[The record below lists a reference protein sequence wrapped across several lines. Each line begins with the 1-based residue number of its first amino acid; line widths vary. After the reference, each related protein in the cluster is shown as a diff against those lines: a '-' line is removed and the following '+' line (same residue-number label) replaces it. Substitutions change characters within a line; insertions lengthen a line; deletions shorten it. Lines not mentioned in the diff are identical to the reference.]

1 MKSILIRLCKV
12 KNIADTVNTSKED
25 IILFK
30 SSLLFSN
37 YLILLLLFLILLSLF
52 PLGGTIITFILCLLG
67 KEEGK
72 TDKAVYNIFK

>member
-52 PLGGTIITFILCLLG
+52 PLGVLLLLLFC
-67 KEEGK
+67 
-72 TDKAVYNIFK
+72 AF